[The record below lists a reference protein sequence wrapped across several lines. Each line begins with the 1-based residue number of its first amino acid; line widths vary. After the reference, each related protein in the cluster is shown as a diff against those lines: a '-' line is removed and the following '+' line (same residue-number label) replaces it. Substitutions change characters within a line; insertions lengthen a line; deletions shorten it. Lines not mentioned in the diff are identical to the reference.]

1 MIYHFQ
7 KIFLIVFIIS
17 FIVSCAPSP
26 RFTRARNVDTISSI
40 KENLDR
46 YEDYPVLETQTG
58 IASFY
63 ADKYHGK
70 ITYSGDVY
78 DMNGIS
84 AAHQTYRMDTI
95 IRVTNLSNGKKII
108 LSINDRMPF
117 WEDRII
123 DLSLGTAREL
133 DFIEQGLTEVQ
144 IEVLK
149 WGEGR
154 K

>member
-1 MIYHFQ
+1 MIFHIR
-7 KIFLIVFIIS
+7 KTFLFIAIIIFIIG
-17 FIVSCAPSP
+17 CASSP
-26 RFTRARNVDTISSI
+26 RFTKTRNIETSSS
-40 KENLDR
+40 ENGVLEKYKDH
-46 YEDYPVLETQTG
+46 PVLETQTG

-70 ITYSGDVY
+70 ITYGGDVY
-78 DMNGIS
+78 NMNGIS

-95 IRVTNLSNGKKII
+95 IRVTNLSNDRKII
-108 LSINDRMPF
+108 LRINDRMPF

-133 DFIEQGLTEVQ
+133 DFVEKGLTEVK